1 LLRPSLAAAFGV
13 IGGTEDTLN
22 AKASADGVELMG
34 SVDTALVD
42 VDGNGAT
49 VAQDGAF
56 EAILHTRKLLVPV
69 ELGVRNQAC
78 VIVESEEKDLALAV
92 GIDGVGEIGTVH
104 SVALPQVAK
113 VGTLEAAVG
122 FGTLFGEELGG
133 SRATAG
139 ELAAQGTWG
148 DAGFGDRVGGVEGED
163 ADDGAGGAERLL
175 PFEDLGA
182 VEGFRRDGATVAAV
196 GARGRLEAVEA
207 VLLVDAFPASKRGG
221 GDGAAGRAGD
231 VVVAVGDLLTQLV
244 FAARWV
250 LAANEGQDEGV
261 AKEGDLGASIFRIGH
276 SGASW

>member
-1 LLRPSLAAAFGV
+1 
-13 IGGTEDTLN
+13 
-22 AKASADGVELMG
+22 
-34 SVDTALVD
+34 
-42 VDGNGAT
+42 
-49 VAQDGAF
+49 
-56 EAILHTRKLLVPV
+56 
-69 ELGVRNQAC
+69 
-78 VIVESEEKDLALAV
+78 
-92 GIDGVGEIGTVH
+92 
-104 SVALPQVAK
+104 
-113 VGTLEAAVG
+113 
-122 FGTLFGEELGG
+122 
-133 SRATAG
+133 
-139 ELAAQGTWG
+139 
-148 DAGFGDRVGGVEGED
+148 
-163 ADDGAGGAERLL
+163 LL

-276 SGASW
+276 SGAS

>member
-69 ELGVRNQAC
+69 ELGVRNQAG
-78 VIVESEEKDLALAV
+78 VIVEESEEKDLALAV

-139 ELAAQGTWG
+139 ELAAQGT
-148 DAGFGDRVGGVEGED
+148 
-163 ADDGAGGAERLL
+163 
-175 PFEDLGA
+175 
-182 VEGFRRDGATVAAV
+182 
-196 GARGRLEAVEA
+196 
-207 VLLVDAFPASKRGG
+207 
-221 GDGAAGRAGD
+221 
-231 VVVAVGDLLTQLV
+231 
-244 FAARWV
+244 
-250 LAANEGQDEGV
+250 
-261 AKEGDLGASIFRIGH
+261 
-276 SGASW
+276 